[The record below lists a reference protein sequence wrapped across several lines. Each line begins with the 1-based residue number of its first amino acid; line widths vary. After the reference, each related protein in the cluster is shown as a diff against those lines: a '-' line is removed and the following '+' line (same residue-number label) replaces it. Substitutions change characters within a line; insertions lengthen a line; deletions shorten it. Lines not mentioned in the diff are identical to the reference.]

1 MAEILRSFAGAAG
14 FLAFLAAVWC
24 GVSLLFLL

>member
-1 MAEILRSFAGAAG
+1 MAEILRSIAGAAG

-24 GVSLLFLL
+24 GVALLFV

>member
-1 MAEILRSFAGAAG
+1 MLRSIAGAAG

-24 GVSLLFLL
+24 GVSLLFV